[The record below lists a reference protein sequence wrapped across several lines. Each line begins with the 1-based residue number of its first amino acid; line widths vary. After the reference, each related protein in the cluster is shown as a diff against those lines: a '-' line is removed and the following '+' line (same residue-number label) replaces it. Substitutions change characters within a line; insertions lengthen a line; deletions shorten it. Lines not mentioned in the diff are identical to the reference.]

1 MKNIGN
7 FMSIFRTDNLDT
19 LKSCSMQEYQ
29 LGIAE
34 RVVPNG
40 ADIFFQKVLK
50 KNLGVKG
57 QVRKASA
64 LADIEI
70 ILKEKIDKEIQ
81 NDPFYDE
88 WLLDISKVCIVFCD
102 LQKSSNVDFYLSTKR
117 GCRRYHIDNVP
128 QRMLVTYAGKGTEW
142 LPDDAANRNAFLN
155 GEPNEKIIIDKTALQ
170 FLKAWDVA
178 VFRGG
183 SSGLLHRTPD
193 DALKGKSILL
203 RLDHPTYWKN
213 LIQHQK
219 QSGEFVVM

>member
-102 LQKSSNVDFYLSTKR
+102 LQKSSNVDF
-117 GCRRYHIDNVP
+117 
-128 QRMLVTYAGKGTEW
+128 
-142 LPDDAANRNAFLN
+142 
-155 GEPNEKIIIDKTALQ
+155 
-170 FLKAWDVA
+170 
-178 VFRGG
+178 
-183 SSGLLHRTPD
+183 
-193 DALKGKSILL
+193 
-203 RLDHPTYWKN
+203 
-213 LIQHQK
+213 
-219 QSGEFVVM
+219 